1 MNHHKTFKKNS
12 VKYNDYDYKSQRK
25 IFQSFN
31 PSIFQSLILKLS
43 NYICVRIKNQDML
56 QIAFI
61 RENQAKVIQAL
72 AKRNMDAT
80 TIVEEVV
87 ALDENRRATQ
97 VELDNTLAESNKLSK
112 DIGALMKSG
121 EKSKAEILKAK
132 TVALKEKS
140 KDLGEKADA
149 LADDLLQKLYLLP
162 NLPSDLVP
170 EGKTPED
177 NEVAFQEGEIPV
189 LHENAQ
195 PHWDLVKKYDIIDFE
210 LGNKITGAG
219 FPVYKGK
226 GAKLQRA
233 LINYFLDKN
242 TAAGYNE
249 VQVPHLVNE
258 ASGYGTGQLPDKE
271 GQMYHSTID
280 DLYLIPTAEVP
291 VTNLYRDVIL
301 NEKDLPILNTAYT
314 PCFRREAG
322 SYGAHVRGL
331 NRLHQFDKVE
341 IVRIEHPD
349 NSYKALEGMVEH
361 VKNILQE
368 LKLPYRIL
376 RLCGGDMGFTSA
388 LTYDFEVFSTAQD
401 RWLEISSV
409 SNFETFQANR
419 LKLRYR
425 DENGKTQLA
434 HTLNGSSLALPR
446 VLAGIVENY
455 QTPEGIVIPE
465 VLRKYT
471 GFDII
476 D

>member
-1 MNHHKTFKKNS
+1 
-12 VKYNDYDYKSQRK
+12 
-25 IFQSFN
+25 
-31 PSIFQSLILKLS
+31 
-43 NYICVRIKNQDML
+43 ML

-61 RENQAKVIQAL
+61 RDNQEKVIKAL
-72 AKRNMDAT
+72 AKRNLDAKGL
-80 TIVEEVV
+80 VEEVV
-87 ALDENRRATQ
+87 QLDEKRRATQ
-97 VELDNTLAESNKLSK
+97 VELDNTLSESNKLSTS
-112 DIGALMKSG
+112 IGELMKSG
-121 EKSKAEILKAK
+121 KKEKA
-132 TVALKEKS
+132 TALKEKTVQL
-140 KDLGEKADA
+140 KEKTKELAEKLDVLAQDLA
-149 LADDLLQKLYLLP
+149 QKLYTIP
-162 NLPSDLVP
+162 NLPADIVP
-170 EGKTPED
+170 NGKAAED
-177 NEVAFQEGEIPV
+177 NVTVLQEGVIPV
-189 LHENAQ
+189 LHEGAQ
-195 PHWDLVKKYDIIDFE
+195 PHWELVKKYDIIDFE
-210 LGNKITGAG
+210 LGVKITGAG

-242 TAAGYNE
+242 TAAGYKE

-271 GQMYHSTID
+271 GQMYHATVD

-291 VTNLYRDVIL
+291 VTNLFRDVIL
-301 NEKDLPILNTAYT
+301 NENELPILCTAYT

-341 IVRIEHPD
+341 IVRIEHPEK
-349 NSYKALEGMVEH
+349 SYEALDGMVDH
-361 VKNILQE
+361 VKGILQE

-388 LTYDFEVFSTAQD
+388 LTYDFEVYSTAQE

-419 LKLRYR
+419 LKLRFK
-425 DENGKTQLA
+425 DKDGKNQLA

-446 VLAGIVENY
+446 VLAGILENY
-455 QTPEGIVIPE
+455 QTAEGIVIPE
-465 VLRKYT
+465 VLRPYC

-476 D
+476 N

>member
-1 MNHHKTFKKNS
+1 
-12 VKYNDYDYKSQRK
+12 
-25 IFQSFN
+25 
-31 PSIFQSLILKLS
+31 
-43 NYICVRIKNQDML
+43 ML
-56 QIAFI
+56 QIAHL
-61 RENQAKVIQAL
+61 RENKEAVIKAL
-72 AKRNMDAT
+72 AKRNIDAT
-80 TIVEEVV
+80 TLVET
-87 ALDENRRATQ
+87 AIGLDEKRRSTQ
-97 VELDNTLAESNKLSK
+97 VELDNVLSESNKISK
-112 DIGALMKSG
+112 DIGALMKVG
-121 EKSKAEILKAK
+121 EKAKAEVLKTKTSSLKEKETELKAK
-132 TVALKEKS
+132 LNEYIDKLQEELYKIPNTPAEIVPS
-140 KDLGEKADA
+140 GKDA
-149 LADDLLQKLYLLP
+149 
-162 NLPSDLVP
+162 
-170 EGKTPED
+170 ED
-177 NEVAFQEGEIPV
+177 NLNVYQEGEIPT
-189 LHENAQ
+189 LFDGAL
-195 PHWDLVKKYDIIDFE
+195 PHWELSKKYDLIDFE
-210 LGNKITGAG
+210 LGVKITGAG

-233 LINYFLDKN
+233 LIWYFLDKN
-242 TAAGYNE
+242 TQAGYQE

-271 GQMYHSTID
+271 GQMYHVGID

-291 VTNLYRDVIL
+291 VTNLYRDVIIE
-301 NEKDLPILNTAYT
+301 EKDLPILNTGYT

-349 NSYKALEGMVEH
+349 NSYKALDGMVEH
-361 VKNILQE
+361 VKGILQE
-368 LKLPYRIL
+368 LKLPFRIL
-376 RLCGGDMGFTSA
+376 RLCGGDMGFASA

-409 SNFETFQANR
+409 SNFETFQSNR

-425 DENGKTQLA
+425 DKEGKNKLA

-446 VLAGIVENY
+446 VLAGILENY